1 MRDKAGTPY
10 SVRYDALNT
19 MLLNEFLKEHK
30 TMEEQGQE
38 LQKQAATIV
47 MQQKQID
54 ALSAGVQKVSAQL
67 KLSNAAPQMVL
78 NNQ

>member
-1 MRDKAGTPY
+1 
-10 SVRYDALNT
+10 